1 MLTARVRSRKMRK
14 KLATRMKNRKVSI
27 MLTARVK
34 NRKVSIMLTTRMDYI
49 LLTLDAGD
57 ESSEFVVE
65 GRRGLFCPASS
76 GRVS

>member
-14 KLATRMKNRKVSI
+14 KLATRLSI
-27 MLTARVK
+27 MLP
-34 NRKVSIMLTTRMDYI
+34 TRMDYI

>member
-14 KLATRMKNRKVSI
+14 KLATRMKNRRLSI
-27 MLTARVK
+27 MLPTW
-34 NRKVSIMLTTRMDYI
+34 MDYI